1 MWNQFSEMQNLVR
14 TKNKHKS
21 KRPWHGASSKTLR
34 TSILSVAVV
43 FLVTFLAIPAARAL
57 STTVTQTSTT
67 YTSSTNPLQS
77 SVISWN
83 VNWGKSAATSYFTI
97 QVNATGNYA
106 QTAPQK
112 VLVNAKM
119 TLNGTAYW
127 TGSMTLSY
135 AKGQTSAS
143 TTFTV
148 PFKTGGDYTFYSTFV
163 SASNGNVNV
172 AQQVVDPKIEP
183 QWK

>member
-1 MWNQFSEMQNLVR
+1 MQNLAHV
-14 TKNKHKS
+14 KNKHKS
-21 KRPWHGASSKTLR
+21 KRPWHKASSNTLR
-34 TSILSVAVV
+34 TTILSVAVV
-43 FLVTFLAIPAARAL
+43 FLVAFLAIPAARVL
-57 STTVTQTSTT
+57 TTTVTQASTT
-67 YTSSTNPLQS
+67 YTSTANPLQS

-83 VNWGKSAATSYFTI
+83 VNWGKSATSSYFII
-97 QVNATGNYA
+97 QVSATGNYA
-106 QTAPQK
+106 TTAPQK
-112 VLVNAKM
+112 VLVAAKM

-148 PFKTGGDYTFYSTFV
+148 PFKTGGDYTFYATFV
-163 SASNGNVNV
+163 SASNGNLNV
-172 AQQVVDPKIEP
+172 AKQVVDPKIEP

>member
-1 MWNQFSEMQNLVR
+1 
-14 TKNKHKS
+14 
-21 KRPWHGASSKTLR
+21 
-34 TSILSVAVV
+34 
-43 FLVTFLAIPAARAL
+43 
-57 STTVTQTSTT
+57 
-67 YTSSTNPLQS
+67 
-77 SVISWN
+77 
-83 VNWGKSAATSYFTI
+83 
-97 QVNATGNYA
+97 
-106 QTAPQK
+106 
-112 VLVNAKM
+112 
-119 TLNGTAYW
+119 
-127 TGSMTLSY
+127 MTLSY